1 MIKLKNITKIYRMGE
16 IEVKAL
22 QNIDLAIEK
31 GELVAIVGP
40 SGSGKSTLMNILGC
54 LDVPTSGEYWL
65 EGKEVGKLSEN
76 ELARIRNTK
85 IGFVFQKFN
94 LLPQLTA
101 WDNVQVPLLYAGV
114 PFKERK
120 DRAAEALHRVGLG
133 ERLHHRPN
141 ELSGGQQQRV
151 AIARAI
157 VTSPSFLLADE
168 PTGAL
173 DSRTGQEIMDL
184 IFELNSSDTTIVV
197 VTHDISLARR
207 FPRRIAIRDGEVTK
221 EAEAV

>member
-1 MIKLKNITKIYRMGE
+1 
-16 IEVKAL
+16 
-22 QNIDLAIEK
+22 
-31 GELVAIVGP
+31 
-40 SGSGKSTLMNILGC
+40 MNILGC

-114 PFKERK
+114 PLKERK